1 MIETISTIIIA
12 IVIAVVIWFL
22 LKNITKLLI
31 NSVIG
36 VVLLF
41 VFNFF
46 NIFGMGDIPVSIGA
60 VLVCAFGGLP
70 GFVLLIILNAF
81 GITI

>member
-1 MIETISTIIIA
+1 MIDTIITVIIA
-12 IVIAVVIWFL
+12 ILIAVVIWFF

-36 VVLLF
+36 IVLLLA
-41 VFNFF
+41 FNFF
-46 NIFGMGDIPVSIGA
+46 NILGMGDIPLSIGSI
-60 VLVCAFGGLP
+60 LVCAFGGLP
-70 GFVLLIILNAF
+70 GFVLLVLLNAF

>member
-1 MIETISTIIIA
+1 MIETIITIIIA

-41 VFNFF
+41 IFNYF
-46 NIFGMGDIPVSIGA
+46 NIFGMGDIPISIGA
-60 VLVCAFGGLP
+60 VLVCALGGLP
-70 GFVLLIILNAF
+70 GFVLLIILNVF